1 MITKKKIFINIFTIS
16 WSIYN
21 KLQNM
26 DKILMEILK
35 KISIDNNISAYLN
48 NNVLNLMKEKYHI
61 I

>member
-1 MITKKKIFINIFTIS
+1 
-16 WSIYN
+16 
-21 KLQNM
+21 M

-48 NNVLNLMKEKYHI
+48 NNVLNLMKEKYPI